1 LPSASRVSEADF
13 FTTPRH
19 EEKRKEKERKER
31 KERRERERKKE
42 RREER
47 KRRKK
52 KGRRRGQK
60 EEINDSFCM
69 WQLGRAN
76 CRLKKRIKLIP
87 P

>member
-1 LPSASRVSEADF
+1 MILVLLLVNAIFYHS
-13 FTTPRH
+13 TPRG
-19 EEKRKEKERKER
+19 KRKEKERK
-31 KERRERERKKE
+31 
-42 RREER
+42 REER
-47 KRRKK
+47 EKRKRKKK